1 VLFIRNIEEWN
12 SITTPASLDHL
23 LGMGI
28 VPLLL
33 TRVGGLVA
41 AFGVFTILVAAGFLL
56 PLMLVGGWGRRRS
69 VDFGPF
75 FAYAFALFAF
85 SALVSAIHVPGGTFI
100 HSAVALAPHAYVLA
114 MEGVAAI
121 VGWVAARRRGWDRA
135 TAVRIFSGAT
145 VAIGILAAVIGTV
158 TVDARWNEKRDTR
171 LAVGAALTLAGAA
184 PDDRL
189 MTIDAAGYKDLT
201 GHPGVV
207 TTNDPLATEQE
218 IADAYRLSWLV
229 LERDEIAT
237 TMAPVLEGKERP
249 GWIGRPI
256 YVVPADDGGA
266 PRVAVYPICLSPAD
280 VRCANVAAR
289 GQPADPS

>member
-1 VLFIRNIEEWN
+1 
-12 SITTPASLDHL
+12 
-23 LGMGI
+23 MGI
-28 VPLLL
+28 GPLLL

-41 AFGVFTILVAAGFLL
+41 GIGVFTTLVAAGFLL
-56 PLMLVGGWGRRRS
+56 PLMLVGGWLRRRS
-69 VDFGPF
+69 IDFGPF

-114 MEGVAAI
+114 MEGVAAV
-121 VGWVAARRRGWDRA
+121 VGWIAARRRGWDRA

-145 VAIGILAAVIGTV
+145 VAIGILAAVIGTI

-171 LAVGAALTLAGAA
+171 LAVGAALAVAGAA

-189 MTIDAAGYKDLT
+189 LTIDAAGYRDLT

-207 TTNDPLATEQE
+207 TTNDPLPTEKE

-237 TMAPVLEGKERP
+237 SMAPVLEGKERP
-249 GWIGRPI
+249 GWIGRPV
-256 YVVPADDGGA
+256 YVVPSDDGGA

-280 VRCANVAAR
+280 VRCANVAAGDR
-289 GQPADPS
+289 PTHPS